1 MVNTNDR
8 RKAVRLDL
16 LVKQNSG
23 RRSMLTGI
31 QIIAE
36 GRGVHCDCHVNE

>member
-16 LVKQNSG
+16 LVEQNSG
-23 RRSMLTGI
+23 RRSMLTDI
-31 QIIAE
+31 QRIAE
-36 GRGVHCDCHVNE
+36 GRRFHRDCHVNE